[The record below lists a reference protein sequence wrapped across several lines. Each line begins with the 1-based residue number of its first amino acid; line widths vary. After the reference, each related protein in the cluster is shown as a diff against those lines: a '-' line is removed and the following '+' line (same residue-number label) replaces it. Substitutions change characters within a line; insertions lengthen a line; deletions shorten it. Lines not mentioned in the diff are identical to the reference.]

1 MSRNTPI
8 LGISPNGSG
17 GAYGSGAGTPLPA
30 GRAVDH
36 GVEGG
41 SGAAADGSEFG
52 DGAPQPDADAG
63 GCGRIAPKSLLNPA
77 RPVPLA
83 GWTGVAARV
92 GYGAGW
98 TRCGGAGGGGVN
110 GGVEI
115 EDPAER
121 VGGMSMR
128 GGATGERGD
137 CRPSRWDRTR

>member
-1 MSRNTPI
+1 MSLSFMSRNTPI

-41 SGAAADGSEFG
+41 SGAAADGSELG

-83 GWTGVAARV
+83 G
-92 GYGAGW
+92 
-98 TRCGGAGGGGVN
+98 
-110 GGVEI
+110 
-115 EDPAER
+115 
-121 VGGMSMR
+121 
-128 GGATGERGD
+128 
-137 CRPSRWDRTR
+137 